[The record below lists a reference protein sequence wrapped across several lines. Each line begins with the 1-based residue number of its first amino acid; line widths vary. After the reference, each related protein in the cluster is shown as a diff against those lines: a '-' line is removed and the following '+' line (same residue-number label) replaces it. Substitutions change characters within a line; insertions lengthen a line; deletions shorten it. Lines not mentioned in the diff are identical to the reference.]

1 MLLFKSLIK
10 VDDLKMKK
18 VVTDLLCF
26 LIEAS
31 VKTEGFDEVSL
42 LYLFLIGGK
51 FNNNESKSNNLKVNR

>member
-1 MLLFKSLIK
+1 MLIFKSLIK